1 MRELS
6 WLAIFIGVTVG
17 AALAAANAYVGL
29 KVGLTVNAS
38 IPAAVMA
45 LLVMRALARPHSI
58 LESNVVQSIGS
69 AGQSLAAG
77 MIFTIP
83 ALFILGC
90 DPTITE
96 MILWGTIG
104 GLLGVCFMVPLRRVL
119 IVKEHGVLPY
129 PEGIACA
136 DVLRSGERGGVGA
149 MCVIRGAVV
158 GGVFRLLTG
167 LGFWPEYAVTPVP
180 KLIKTQGSLAAE
192 PALLGVGY
200 ILGARIAAVMLAGA
214 LLAWI
219 VLIPAIGFFGASAT
233 SALFPSTDRLIQ
245 AMTPAEIHAKYV
257 KYIGAGA
264 VAAAGLLS
272 LLKSVPTILS
282 SFRHVFVGLL
292 RLEKR
297 TGDRTD
303 RDLPLPLLFLILA
316 GLGYAMW
323 KLPEIRLNHVGA
335 VAVLVFGFFFV
346 TVASRIVGFVGA
358 SSNPASGMTIAAL
371 LGTCLAFRYFAAG
384 DGVDPMGVKVACL
397 AVGAIVC
404 SAICI
409 AGDIS
414 QDLKTG
420 FLVRATPWKQQ
431 IGEILGVLTSVAVIA
446 GVILLLAKNQ
456 GFTPSPEHPH
466 PLPAPQANIMR
477 ILVDGVLDGNLP
489 WALIVIGAA
498 VAVVL
503 ELLHIPSLPF
513 AVGFYLPLSLTTP
526 IMIGG
531 IVRWLI
537 ERRRPEKAE
546 DNPGMLTASGLVAG
560 NGLMGIALV
569 GVTAIISWWW
579 SDPRW
584 VNPESAL
591 EETVGPMHLVPWLWS
606 HFEGWMRWRLSDNW
620 WHGCSIF
627 PFLLLT
633 VWLWWSARKR
643 PRVVLPAAGTDG
655 HPGQVV

>member
-6 WLAIFIGVTVG
+6 WLAVFLGVTVG

-38 IPAAVMA
+38 IPAAVMS
-45 LLVMRALARPHSI
+45 LLVMRALSRPNSL
-58 LESNVVQSIGS
+58 LESNMVQCIGS

-77 MIFTIP
+77 MIYTIP
-83 ALFILGC
+83 ALFILGY
-90 DPTITE
+90 DATITE
-96 MILWGTIG
+96 MVLWGTTG

-129 PEGIACA
+129 PEGVACA
-136 DVLRSGERGGVGA
+136 DVLKSGERGGVGA
-149 MCVIRGAVV
+149 ICVIRGAVV

-180 KLIKTQGSLAAE
+180 KLIKTQGSLAVE

-219 VLIPAIGFFGASAT
+219 VLIPAIGFFGANGSSAV
-233 SALFPSTDRLIQ
+233 FPSTDRLIG

-272 LLKSVPTILS
+272 LLKSVPTIVS

-303 RDLPLPLLFLILA
+303 RDLPLPLLFLVLA
-316 GLGYAMW
+316 VLGYAMW
-323 KLPEIRLNHVGA
+323 KLPEIRLNHVGT

-371 LGTCLAFRYFAAG
+371 LGTCLAFRYFAAR
-384 DGVDPMGVKVACL
+384 DGVDATGVKVACL
-397 AVGAIVC
+397 SVGAIVC

-456 GFTPSPEHPH
+456 GFTPSPDHPH

-489 WALIVIGAA
+489 WELIVIGGA

-503 ELLHIPSLPF
+503 ELLHVPSLPF

-537 ERRRPEKAE
+537 EWRSREKSE
-546 DNPGMLTASGLVAG
+546 ENPGMLTASGLVAG

-584 VNPESAL
+584 VNPESAM
-591 EETVGPMHLVPWLWS
+591 EEVVGPMHFVPWLWS
-606 HFEGWMRWRLSDNW
+606 NFEGWMRWGLSDSW
-620 WHGCSIF
+620 WHGCSAF
-627 PFLLLT
+627 PFLLVT
-633 VWLWWSARKR
+633 VWLWRSARKQT
-643 PRVVLPAAGTDG
+643 GTPSPSG
-655 HPGQVV
+655 RGSG